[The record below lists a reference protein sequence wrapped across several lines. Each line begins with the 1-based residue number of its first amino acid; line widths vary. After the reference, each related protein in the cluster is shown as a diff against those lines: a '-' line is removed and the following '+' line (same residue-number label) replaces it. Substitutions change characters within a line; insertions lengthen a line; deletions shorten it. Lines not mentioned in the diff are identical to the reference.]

1 MNLLL
6 SDIAIDNGASLS
18 HIQIILKQSKG
29 DQFTKV
35 HKYAW
40 EELLMQYVPYRLRYN
55 VQDSFFLF
63 SDSIWLTRDSFS
75 TALNEALQEPWM
87 DCSQCNTHSFRI
99 GAATSP
105 KQVAISDSDLKALG
119 RWRSDAYQIYVRLSP
134 QGLAG
139 FSKSLAYT
147 QRAKLTQV

>member
-1 MNLLL
+1 
-6 SDIAIDNGASLS
+6 
-18 HIQIILKQSKG
+18 
-29 DQFTKV
+29 
-35 HKYAW
+35 
-40 EELLMQYVPYRLRYN
+40 
-55 VQDSFFLF
+55 
-63 SDSIWLTRDSFS
+63 
-75 TALNEALQEPWM
+75 M

-99 GAATSP
+99 EAATSP

-119 RWRSDAYQIYVRLSP
+119 RWRSDAYQKYVRLSP